1 MSKVSKLGLVA
12 IIICL
17 GSSYVSASEDLW
29 FTDVSFVNF
38 KHKSKESTQTFD
50 INGFPSGSFE
60 SKHKKN
66 DNGIAFGL
74 ESLQIDEKWRS
85 FTHGAQES
93 LRVEG
98 ELSSELKIFDA
109 VSTKGVR
116 LGDFTFYSGGG
127 LKYIDINHD
136 SAFLPFVRQQVVVS
150 LLRANSY
157 GVDAFLRGDLN
168 FGLGGEI
175 ANGYEL
181 KTGLQI
187 TFAPTVAVEIAGG
200 TKHFNTQN
208 DVDSKFFN
216 VGLKKVF

>member
-1 MSKVSKLGLVA
+1 MTKVSRLGLVA
-12 IIICL
+12 IAICL
-17 GSSYVSASEDLW
+17 GSSCASANDDLL
-29 FTDVSFVNF
+29 FADLSLVNY
-38 KHKSKESTQTFD
+38 KHKSKESSQTFD
-50 INGFPSGSFE
+50 INGFPDGSFE
-60 SKHKKN
+60 STHKKN

-74 ESLQIDEKWRS
+74 ESLQVDEKWRR

-98 ELSSELKIFDA
+98 ELSSELKIFDV
-109 VSTKGVR
+109 VSTKGVK

-136 SAFLPFVRQQVVVS
+136 SVFLPFFRQQVDVS
-150 LLRANSY
+150 LLRTNSY
-157 GVDAFLRGDLN
+157 GVDAFLRGDLDL
-168 FGLGGEI
+168 GLSGEI